1 MDYATPQSSPHALP
15 RRAQL
20 ASGLDSIA
28 RRRDRHPKGEIGTL
42 RELRLPP
49 IQLRPLDRVFL
60 VIEFEGSFYMGSLL
74 FEDPTFCLQVERL
87 LRAHCGRSIES
98 IGSLD
103 VSYTL

>member
-1 MDYATPQSSPHALP
+1 
-15 RRAQL
+15 
-20 ASGLDSIA
+20 
-28 RRRDRHPKGEIGTL
+28 
-42 RELRLPP
+42 
-49 IQLRPLDRVFL
+49 
-60 VIEFEGSFYMGSLL
+60 MGSLL